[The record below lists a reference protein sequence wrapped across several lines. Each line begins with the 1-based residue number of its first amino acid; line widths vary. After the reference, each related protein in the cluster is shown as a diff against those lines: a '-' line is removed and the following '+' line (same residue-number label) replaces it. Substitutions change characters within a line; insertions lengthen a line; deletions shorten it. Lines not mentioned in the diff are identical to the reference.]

1 MEALNTQ
8 ASAQEYSQRIQAKPL
23 GFNPLEKSRLI
34 QHPQGMKLWRVFGWL
49 LIGLVSL
56 TGCKKPGA
64 GTNSGAEAVADWS
77 GPHEAQPRLPTIKLW
92 LGPEEMVAETA
103 VTAKEIMTGMMFRTN
118 MDANEGMIFALP
130 YTQRGDFW
138 MKNCYIP
145 LSVAYIDPDGVIQE
159 IHDMQPQNTN
169 SILSATDNIRFAL
182 ETPQGWF
189 KRHHI
194 GPGVV
199 VRTEHGTLMNT
210 FFPNR

>member
-1 MEALNTQ
+1 
-8 ASAQEYSQRIQAKPL
+8 
-23 GFNPLEKSRLI
+23 
-34 QHPQGMKLWRVFGWL
+34 MKLWRVFGWL

-64 GTNSGAEAVADWS
+64 GTNSGTEAVADWS
-77 GPHEAQPRLPTIKLW
+77 EPHEAQPGLPTIKLW
-92 LGPEEMVAETA
+92 LGPEEMVAEMA
-103 VTAKEIMTGMMFRTN
+103 VTTKEIMTGMMFRTH
-118 MDANEGMIFALP
+118 MGTNEGMIFALP

-145 LSVAYIDPDGVIQE
+145 LSVAYIDPEGVIQE

-169 SILSATDNIRFAL
+169 SILSASDNIRFAL

-199 VRTEHGTLMNT
+199 VRTERGTLMNT